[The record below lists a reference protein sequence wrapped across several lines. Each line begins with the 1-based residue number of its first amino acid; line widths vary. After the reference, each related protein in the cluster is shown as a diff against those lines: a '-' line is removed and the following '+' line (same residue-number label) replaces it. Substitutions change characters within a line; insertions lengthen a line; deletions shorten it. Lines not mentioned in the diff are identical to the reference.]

1 MVEIKVDGA
10 VYGGWKNVRITFG
23 IEQIANSFE
32 LGVTD
37 RWAAQ
42 DNPRPIKVGSACQ
55 VFIENQL
62 IITGF
67 VDASSPEF
75 DANSHSI
82 SISGRD
88 NTGDL
93 VDCSAMHK
101 TGQWAGASLDKI
113 VRDICAPFKIKVLV
127 DAPLGDKFATF
138 SIQEGETAFE
148 CIDRACRMRA
158 VMPVSDGKGNLVIT
172 RAKNGAPV
180 AELIQGQNILYARGD
195 FSLNERFSTY
205 YIKGQD
211 RGSDENADDA
221 TIHTQVSAIAT
232 DAYIK
237 RPRPLIVLAED
248 KGAHATYKQRAEW
261 ERNVRRGRSARATV
275 RVNGWKNAAGELWRA
290 NTLAHLKSDYLG
302 ADANLLVVGGTFSLD
317 DNQGEVTELSLV
329 GREAFDLVAGVK
341 TTRLKSA
348 INGKNGTSRGVE
360 KGTRK
365 ANSETWSGFDLP
377 DVDYTK

>member
-55 VFIENQL
+55 VLIEGKL
-62 IITGF
+62 LITGF

-101 TGQWAGASLDKI
+101 TGQWINANLEQI
-113 VRDICAPFKIKVLV
+113 CRDICTPFKIPVIIE
-127 DAPLGDKFATF
+127 AHIGDRFATF

-211 RGSDENADDA
+211 RGSDDNADAA
-221 TIHTQVSAIAT
+221 TIHTQVSAAAG
-232 DAYIK
+232 DNFVK
-237 RPRPLIVLAED
+237 RYRPLIVLAED
-248 KGAHATYKQRAEW
+248 KGGYPTYLQRAEW

-275 RVNGWKNAAGELWRA
+275 RVNGWKNAAGELWQA
-290 NTLAHLKSDYLG
+290 NTLVHLKSDYLG

-317 DNQGEVTELSLV
+317 DSQGEVTELSLV

-348 INGKNGTSRGVE
+348 INGKNGASSVEEKSSRK
-360 KGTRK
+360 KG
-365 ANSETWSGFDLP
+365 SEDWSGF
-377 DVDYTK
+377 